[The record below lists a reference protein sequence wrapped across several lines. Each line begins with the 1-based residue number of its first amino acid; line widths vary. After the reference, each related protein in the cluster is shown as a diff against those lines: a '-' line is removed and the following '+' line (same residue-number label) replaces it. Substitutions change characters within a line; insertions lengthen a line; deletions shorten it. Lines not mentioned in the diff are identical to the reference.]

1 MTKTFKLLILRVF
14 FYRFLIT
21 IFWGAFGLGYSVQS
35 PLCRSTS
42 VEGAPKTL
50 TLSNLFKAVTK
61 YAKIKTETKYS
72 KQ

>member
-1 MTKTFKLLILRVF
+1 MTKTFKLLILRF
-14 FYRFLIT
+14 FLSFFDKF
-21 IFWGAFGLGYSVQS
+21 FWGAFGLGYSVQS

-61 YAKIKTETKYS
+61 YAKIKAETKYS